1 MRMEPTQLI
10 QVAISENVLVQAVLT
25 LDNNKVKWF
34 VGVPLKGHPTNT
46 LMHEIPDTTAQALL
60 LAKSLS
66 K

>member
-34 VGVPLKGHPTNT
+34 VGFRSRATRRIH
-46 LMHEIPDTTAQALL
+46 
-60 LAKSLS
+60 
-66 K
+66 